1 MSKTSLLL
9 GRDSSLWSALFSLA
23 SRKRRTAYRRTVI
36 TVATSDSVGGL
47 CPHPTQPHLEDCGW
61 GLFLTTLTL
70 RQRGNEW
77 EVVRGEDGEEVLAVL
92 RDWEDLENL
101 SEELDERL
109 AAEIIHFR
117 GH

>member
-1 MSKTSLLL
+1 
-9 GRDSSLWSALFSLA
+9 
-23 SRKRRTAYRRTVI
+23 
-36 TVATSDSVGGL
+36 
-47 CPHPTQPHLEDCGW
+47 
-61 GLFLTTLTL
+61 TLTL